1 MAVVGKGA
9 HIYIYICFQ
18 KEGQRLQRA
27 EGRRGKGN
35 KWEGVGNGIG
45 VGGGGAAMRRLARD

>member
-45 VGGGGAAMRRLARD
+45 VGGGGGIGNSKG